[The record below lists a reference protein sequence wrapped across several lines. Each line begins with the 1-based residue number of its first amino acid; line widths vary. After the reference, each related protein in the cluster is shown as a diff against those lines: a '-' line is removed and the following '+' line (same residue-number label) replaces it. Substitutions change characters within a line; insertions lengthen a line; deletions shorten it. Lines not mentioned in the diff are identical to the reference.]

1 MRKDFAQG
9 FFFLR
14 QLQVRNTGCW
24 ELLRARAWSYW
35 HGIMVWV
42 ILNRERERERLRFL
56 LQERKVQMVVLKEKN
71 VNGDDDDDDSPP
83 L

>member
-1 MRKDFAQG
+1 MSRAQG
-9 FFFLR
+9 FRAGIFLFETIAGPKHWM
-14 QLQVRNTGCW
+14 LGTC
-24 ELLRARAWSYW
+24 AWSYW

-42 ILNRERERERLRFL
+42 ILNRERERLRFL

-71 VNGDDDDDDSPP
+71 VNGDDDDDDDSPP

>member
-1 MRKDFAQG
+1 MSRAQG
-9 FFFLR
+9 FRAGIFLFETIAGPKHWM
-14 QLQVRNTGCW
+14 LGTC
-24 ELLRARAWSYW
+24 AWSYW

-42 ILNRERERERLRFL
+42 ILNRERERWRFL

-71 VNGDDDDDDSPP
+71 VNNDDDDPPPP

>member
-1 MRKDFAQG
+1 MSRAQG
-9 FFFLR
+9 FRAGIFLFETIAGPKHWM
-14 QLQVRNTGCW
+14 LGTC
-24 ELLRARAWSYW
+24 AWSYW

-71 VNGDDDDDDSPP
+71 VNDDNDDPPP
-83 L
+83 LQ

>member
-1 MRKDFAQG
+1 MSRAQG
-9 FFFLR
+9 FCAGIFLFETIAGPKHWM
-14 QLQVRNTGCW
+14 LGTC
-24 ELLRARAWSYW
+24 AWSYW

-42 ILNRERERERLRFL
+42 ILNRERERLRFL
-56 LQERKVQMVVLKEKN
+56 LQERKVQVVVLKEKN

>member
-1 MRKDFAQG
+1 MSRAQG
-9 FFFLR
+9 FRAGIFLFETIAGPKHWM
-14 QLQVRNTGCW
+14 LGTC
-24 ELLRARAWSYW
+24 AWSYW

-42 ILNRERERERLRFL
+42 ILNRERERLRFL